1 MPESTHD
8 TSIRVFLLIENRLLR
23 EALSRMLKKRAEF
36 QVVAVCGLN
45 EAFFPSPKIAECDV
59 LAMDFFNHRYLPSTL
74 SAEFGDA
81 SKVKTVLIGMEDDS
95 EQFLEAVRAGVNGYL
110 LKDASA
116 DELIGAIRTT
126 YRGESICPPKLC
138 ASLFRWFSQACT
150 QIAGQ
155 QFNSRSN
162 LTLRQRQL
170 VDLMGQGYTNKEIA
184 AKLSLSEFT
193 VRNHV
198 HRILKQVDVS
208 SRREAVD
215 LIRTQFDRVG
225 SRA

>member
-1 MPESTHD
+1 VSDATQEPC
-8 TSIRVFLLIENRLLR
+8 IRVVLLIENRLLR
-23 EALSRMLKKRAEF
+23 EALNRLLKKRGEF

-45 EAFFPSPKIAECDV
+45 EVRFPSFKIASCDV
-59 LAMDFFNHRYLPSTL
+59 LAIDFFNQRYLPTNLCTDSEE
-74 SAEFGDA
+74 AA
-81 SKVKTVLIGMEDDS
+81 KVKTVLIGMDDDS

-116 DELIGAIRTT
+116 DEVIGAIRGSF
-126 YRGESICPPKLC
+126 RGESICPPKLC
-138 ASLFRWFSQACT
+138 ASLFRWFAQAST
-150 QIAGQ
+150 QFATQ
-155 QFNSRSN
+155 NLAARSN

-170 VDLMGQGYTNKEIA
+170 VDLMGQGFTNKEIA

-198 HRILKQVDVS
+198 HRILKQVDVG

-215 LIRTQFDRVG
+215 LIRCQLTSLD
-225 SRA
+225 

>member
-1 MPESTHD
+1 MSDATEEPC
-8 TSIRVFLLIENRLLR
+8 IRVVLLIENRLLR
-23 EALSRMLKKRAEF
+23 EALNRLLKKRGEF

-45 EAFFPSPKIAECDV
+45 EARFPSFKIGSCDV
-59 LAMDFFNHRYLPSTL
+59 LAIDFFNQRFLPTYLCADSEE
-74 SAEFGDA
+74 AA
-81 SKVKTVLIGMEDDS
+81 KVKTVLIGMDDDS

-116 DELIGAIRTT
+116 DEVIGAIRATS
-126 YRGESICPPKLC
+126 RGESVCPPRLC
-138 ASLFRWFSQACT
+138 ASLFRWFAQAST
-150 QIAGQ
+150 QLATQ
-155 QFNSRSN
+155 NLTARSN

-170 VDLMGQGYTNKEIA
+170 IDLMGQGFTNKEIA

-198 HRILKQVDVS
+198 HRILKQVDVG

-215 LIRTQFDRVG
+215 LIRCQLTSLD
-225 SRA
+225 